1 MIQTQA
7 VEKTEYVAK
16 IAVSTRSSV
25 LAVVKN
31 QALLLKENDDFY
43 LVSLNQLQ
51 CLKFIEQLKKA
62 EPQTLLI
69 PLSLTLDETQQQHWE
84 KVRNGLEN
92 LGFQISEKHWQ
103 SQTRLMI
110 SAVPK
115 CLREQN
121 FQQLI
126 FQLLN
131 EKAVDLVEFFAK
143 YFPNPTSWTLSD
155 GVSLLAEAD
164 QHSAK
169 ALEALNVE
177 VEFSIYL

>member
-1 MIQTQA
+1 M
-7 VEKTEYVAK
+7 KD
-16 IAVSTRSSV
+16 R
-25 LAVVKN
+25 
-31 QALLLKENDDFY
+31 
-43 LVSLNQLQ
+43 
-51 CLKFIEQLKKA
+51 
-62 EPQTLLI
+62 
-69 PLSLTLDETQQQHWE
+69 
-84 KVRNGLEN
+84 LEN

-131 EKAVDLVEFFAK
+131 EQAIDLVEFFAK
-143 YFPNPTSWTLSD
+143 SLPMPTAWMLSD
-155 GVSLLAEAD
+155 GVNLLAEAE

-169 ALEALNVE
+169 ALETLKVE
-177 VEFSIYL
+177 VDFSAYLY